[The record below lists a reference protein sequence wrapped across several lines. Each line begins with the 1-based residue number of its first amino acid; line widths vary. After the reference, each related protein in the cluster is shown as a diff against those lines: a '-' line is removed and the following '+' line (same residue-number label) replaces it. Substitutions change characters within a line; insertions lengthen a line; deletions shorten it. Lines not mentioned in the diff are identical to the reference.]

1 MKKLLLILA
10 VVTTTSGCTLAPNY
24 TRPDAGVPDGFPTGD
39 AYADAAETSALPAAD
54 LGPTDLY
61 PDPRLQQVV
70 DLTLA
75 NNLDLRLATLN
86 VERVR
91 AAFSIKRA
99 QLLPALSASAA
110 GSRSQTPADLSR
122 TGAKAI
128 NSRYS
133 VDLGIAAWE
142 IDLFGRLRSEK
153 NQALEQYL
161 ASEEGRRG
169 AELSLVAAVGQAYLR
184 LAATREQLG
193 LARATLR
200 TQQDTYD
207 LVQHQYDVGVAS
219 ALDLSRAR
227 TQVSSAEVQV
237 AAYTRQE
244 AQDRNALNL
253 LAGGPVPDRLLP
265 ADLANVIPPA
275 DVAPGLSSD
284 VLLARP
290 DVMAAEHQLMAAN
303 AQIGVAR
310 AAFFPRISLTAL
322 VGTAS
327 SALSGLFGSGSDT
340 WTFAPSATLPIFD
353 LRTHGALK
361 MTEADRAILL
371 TRYQQTIQTAFREVA
386 DALSVRGTISDQ
398 VAAQSRLVAAAAEAY
413 DLARQRYA
421 SGADSYLSILDA
433 QRTLYAAR
441 NGLVA
446 LRLAEV
452 NNKVQLYAVL
462 GGGGTATAMAEN

>member
-1 MKKLLLILA
+1 M
-10 VVTTTSGCTLAPNY
+10 
-24 TRPDAGVPDGFPTGD
+24 
-39 AYADAAETSALPAAD
+39 
-54 LGPTDLY
+54 
-61 PDPRLQQVV
+61 V
-70 DLTLA
+70 DLALA

-91 AAFSIKRA
+91 AAYKIKTA
-99 QLLPALSASAA
+99 ELLPSLSVSAT
-110 GSRSQTPADLSR
+110 GSRSQTPADLSS

-128 NSRYS
+128 NSRYG

-142 IDLFGRLRSEK
+142 VDLFGRLRSEK

-161 ASEEGRRG
+161 ASAEGRRG
-169 AELSLVAAVGQAYLR
+169 AELSLVAAVGQAYLQ

-200 TQQDTYD
+200 TQQEAYE

-219 ALDLSRAR
+219 ALALSRAR
-227 TQVSSAEVQV
+227 TQVSSAEVEV

-244 AQDRNALNL
+244 AQDRNALDL
-253 LAGGPVPDRLLP
+253 LAGGPVPDQLLP
-265 ADLANVIPPA
+265 TDLANVQPPA
-275 DVAPGLSSD
+275 EVASGLSSD
-284 VLLARP
+284 VLLTRP

-340 WTFAPSATLPIFD
+340 WTFAPSATLPLFD

-361 MTEADRAILL
+361 TTEADREILL
-371 TRYQQTIQTAFREVA
+371 TQYQQTIQTAFREVA
-386 DALSVRGTISDQ
+386 DALAARGTISDQ
-398 VAAQSRLVAAAAEAY
+398 VAAQSRLVEAAAEAY

-421 SGADSYLSILDA
+421 SGADSYLSVLDA
-433 QRTLYAAR
+433 QRTVYAAR
-441 NGLVA
+441 NGLVG
-446 LRLAEV
+446 LRLADV
-452 NNKVQLYAVL
+452 NSKVQLYAVL
-462 GGGGTATAMAEN
+462 GGGGTAMAMAEN